1 MLERCHQ
8 LWVPRF
14 CQSALGSKNLLFGGL
29 RWLQSVQ
36 IQLPARAA
44 TTKASTELLGY
55 DKLWKRIES
64 FY

>member
-1 MLERCHQ
+1 MAVAVAKAAATAE
-8 LWVPRF
+8 
-14 CQSALGSKNLLFGGL
+14 
-29 RWLQSVQ
+29 
-36 IQLPARAA
+36 A